1 MAGDPAQQGDRISEL
16 EQRVDQLE
24 WRRRAGDRSRAV
36 IDSVVPQETRD
47 HLRAAGR
54 EQLLAV
60 RSLVDHWIGR
70 LDDRSPGTTSS
81 AREEIKID

>member
-1 MAGDPAQQGDRISEL
+1 MAGERGQQSDRLSEL

-36 IDSVVPQETRD
+36 FDSVVPQETRD
-47 HLRAAGR
+47 RLRAAGR

-60 RSLVDHWIGR
+60 RSFVDHWIAR
-70 LDDRSPGTTSS
+70 LDDRGTETSSPG
-81 AREEIKID
+81 REDIKID